1 MLGIGF
7 YSKDEYLWRDIGLR
21 MFDIEC
27 LVLYRNLENGVIYMV
42 YVRIWIFINNYVIRY
57 LKYIKVDV
65 NVLYVKMGKFISIY
79 LENMFK
85 K

>member
-1 MLGIGF
+1 
-7 YSKDEYLWRDIGLR
+7 
-21 MFDIEC
+21 
-27 LVLYRNLENGVIYMV
+27 MV